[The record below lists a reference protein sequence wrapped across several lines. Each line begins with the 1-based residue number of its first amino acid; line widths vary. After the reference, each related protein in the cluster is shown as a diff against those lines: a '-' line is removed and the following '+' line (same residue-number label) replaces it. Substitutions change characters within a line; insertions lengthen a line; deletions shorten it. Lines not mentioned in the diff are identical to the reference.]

1 VAFVAVATDAEGDP
15 VTFAATGLPAG
26 ATFTAAGAFSWPNAT
41 PAGTYTV
48 SVTASDGFLT
58 SAARTVTIVV
68 LANTAPSITAVPNQ
82 TVRAGQPLSFN
93 ITATD
98 AENDPVTLS
107 ASGLPAGASFS
118 VGEGAAAFFWR
129 SPVAGSYTVIVNATD
144 GVLSSSRSIPITVT
158 ANTAPVL
165 ASIAAQRVR
174 VGGSV
179 GFTATATDA
188 ENDAVTFAATGLP
201 TGAAFSSAG
210 AFSWSN
216 ATPVGTYNVSITAS
230 DGLLTSAARI
240 VALEVRANTAPSI
253 TQVNNF
259 TVRLQSAVN
268 LTITGTDPESDAL
281 TFSATGLPSGATLT
295 PAGVLAWPT
304 ASPGGNYAISV
315 IASDGLLSSAPM
327 TFTITVTD
335 RASDPGGGGG
345 SMDLLGLGL
354 LGLWGL
360 ARQRRRPGATRDG
373 LRAGH

>member
-1 VAFVAVATDAEGDP
+1 
-15 VTFAATGLPAG
+15 
-26 ATFTAAGAFSWPNAT
+26 
-41 PAGTYTV
+41 
-48 SVTASDGFLT
+48 
-58 SAARTVTIVV
+58 
-68 LANTAPSITAVPNQ
+68 
-82 TVRAGQPLSFN
+82 
-93 ITATD
+93 
-98 AENDPVTLS
+98 
-107 ASGLPAGASFS
+107 
-118 VGEGAAAFFWR
+118 
-129 SPVAGSYTVIVNATD
+129 
-144 GVLSSSRSIPITVT
+144 
-158 ANTAPVL
+158 
-165 ASIAAQRVR
+165 VR

>member
-1 VAFVAVATDAEGDP
+1 
-15 VTFAATGLPAG
+15 
-26 ATFTAAGAFSWPNAT
+26 
-41 PAGTYTV
+41 
-48 SVTASDGFLT
+48 
-58 SAARTVTIVV
+58 
-68 LANTAPSITAVPNQ
+68 VPNQ
-82 TVRAGQPLSFN
+82 TVRAGQSLSFN

-107 ASGLPAGASFS
+107 ATGLPAGSSFS

-144 GVLSSSRSIPITVT
+144 GVLSSSRSVSITVT

-165 ASIAAQRVR
+165 AAIAAQTVR
-174 VGGSV
+174 AGGSLA
-179 GFTATATDA
+179 FTATATDA

-201 TGAAFSSAG
+201 TGATFSSAG
-210 AFSWSN
+210 AFAWSN
-216 ATPVGTYNVSITAS
+216 ATPIGTYTVSITAS
-230 DGLLTSAARI
+230 DGLLTSAARV
-240 VALEVRANTAPSI
+240 VAIEVRANTAPSV

-268 LTITGTDPESDAL
+268 LNITGTDPQSDAL

-295 PAGVLAWPT
+295 PAGVLAWPS

-360 ARQRRRPGATRDG
+360 ARQRRRRDG
-373 LRAGH
+373 ARDDLRTRR